1 MSAQSLRV
9 VVVDDERPARA
20 FLTSLLRNLP
30 GVAIVGEAA
39 DGAEAVRLIEKCQPD
54 VAFLDLQMPEVDGL
68 TAVRLIKRRLL
79 PLIVFVT
86 AHDAFAVKAFELNA
100 VDYLLKPATAARVRD
115 AVQRVRERLERHETR
130 ATSAV
135 RRDAARVEAAART
148 YGQLAIGERI
158 DRIPV
163 RHRDEI
169 LLVPVAQ
176 VASVVADGELLRLS
190 ALRGETYTLNYRL
203 KDLEARLDPTRFVRL
218 ARGTLVNI
226 DAITKVG
233 IMPGGLYTVRL
244 SNGQDFD
251 VSRIQ
256 SRSLRDRLLR
266 L

>member
-1 MSAQSLRV
+1 MSPQALRV

-20 FLTSLLRNLP
+20 FLVSLLRN
-30 GVAIVGEAA
+30 VADLVIVGEAA
-39 DGAEAVRLIEKCQPD
+39 DGAEAVRLIENCQPD

-115 AVQRVRERLERHETR
+115 AVQRVRERLDRQEAR
-130 ATSAV
+130 ATVAG
-135 RRDAARVEAAART
+135 RREAEHVEAAART
-148 YGQLAIGERI
+148 YGRLAPVERL

-163 RHRDEI
+163 RHGDDI
-169 LLVPVAQ
+169 VLVPLAK
-176 VASVVADGELLRLS
+176 VASVVAEGELLRLS
-190 ALRGETYTLNYRL
+190 TLRGETYALNYRL
-203 KDLEARLDPTRFVRL
+203 KDLEARLDATRFVRL
-218 ARGTLVNI
+218 GRGTLVNI
-226 DAITKVG
+226 DAISKVG
-233 IMPGGLYTVRL
+233 IMPGGLYTVKL
-244 SNGQDFD
+244 STGETFD

-256 SRSLRDRLLR
+256 SRALRDRLLR